1 MLGEQKRFGRSGTP
15 SLLLLLVVVLTASV
29 AFCWGQQADNQTLG
43 NFKNCT
49 MGSPDF
55 DSCVLRSLNSIQKFF
70 RTGLPQYNV
79 GSFDPFFAKE
89 VIQKR
94 GGQSMYYRLKLK
106 NVYERGWTE
115 SRVTKF
121 RSDLK
126 NHMIKYSQFF
136 PEKYLEGN
144 YEIEGKLFDY
154 PLNNSGKF
162 NLSLYNYTQT
172 TTAMRR
178 PHIIGGK
185 EADSGSVKV
194 KIRQDGMG
202 DMELHITNLLQG
214 RALMERVLDSVINVS
229 WRPFLPIVRPLI
241 DDLVSTAFTDIFNN
255 NFQNFPF
262 RELFPR

>member
-1 MLGEQKRFGRSGTP
+1 MP
-15 SLLLLLVVVLTASV
+15 SVLLLVLAASV
-29 AFCWGQQADNQTLG
+29 ALCWAQQANNQTPVDG
-43 NFKNCT
+43 FKNCT
-49 MGSPDF
+49 MGTADF
-55 DSCVLRSLNSIQKFF
+55 DSCVLNALNSMQKFF
-70 RTGLPQYNV
+70 RAGLPQYKV

-89 VIQKR
+89 VTQKR
-94 GGQSMYYRLKLK
+94 GGQNVNYRLKLK
-106 NVYERGWTE
+106 DVYERGWTE

-154 PLNNSGKF
+154 PLNNKGKF

-172 TTAMRR
+172 TTAVRR
-178 PHIIGGK
+178 PNIIEGK

-214 RALMERVLDSVINVS
+214 RAVMERVLDSIINVS
-229 WRPFLPIVRPLI
+229 WRPFLPIVKPLI
-241 DDLVSTAFTDIFNN
+241 DDLVSTAFSDIFNE

-262 RELFPR
+262 RDLFPR